1 MLVLISISLFAMGL
15 YSLSAGDSRIGGI
28 GLTVAGVF
36 SAFLAVRIISLR
48 EKLERERKRNE
59 QLIKSLSRE
68 PKRIKSPMVTP
79 GLLDNQPVLEKIK
92 KLPEPAVASAQK
104 EKVSSKPQVRSK
116 PKVPKPP
123 APEPPEYLEPESP
136 EFLYPE
142 APYEVDYGPEEPA
155 VNEPDPFHPAP
166 VQIPPAP
173 DKPPVIITRTSTT
186 AGGDTQETWT
196 GERTWSRD
204 EIDALIEL
212 YSDGNTLDSIALSM
226 RLDKKDV
233 VYKLTRLNFGDS
245 TDLEDVSEAPNHGK
259 SWSKQNSEKLLEM
272 NSAGITLSGMAK
284 TFGRTKLA
292 IGWRLALQ
300 NQLNRIR

>member
-1 MLVLISISLFAMGL
+1 MFILISIALSSYGL
-15 YSLSAGDSRIGGI
+15 YASASGNLEAGI
-28 GLTVAGVF
+28 VLVAAGVF
-36 SAFLAVRIISLR
+36 SFFLSLQNSDLR
-48 EKLERERKRNE
+48 DRLRWAKEENEKLVKKAARASV
-59 QLIKSLSRE
+59 QLAARQIEIKPPISA
-68 PKRIKSPMVTP
+68 TP
-79 GLLDNQPVLEKIK
+79 EISE
-92 KLPEPAVASAQK
+92 PEP
-104 EKVSSKPQVRSK
+104 
-116 PKVPKPP
+116 PK
-123 APEPPEYLEPESP
+123 PEPPEPEDYLKLDLEDSVW
-136 EFLYPE
+136 
-142 APYEVDYGPEEPA
+142 VD
-155 VNEPDPFHPAP
+155 PDP
-166 VQIPPAP
+166 VQEQSSSPLEQIDPP
-173 DKPPVIITRTSTT
+173 KVITRTSSS

>member
-1 MLVLISISLFAMGL
+1 MLILVSLLFGAFGVWYLIDG
-15 YSLSAGDSRIGGI
+15 GD
-28 GLTVAGVF
+28 LVAGF
-36 SAFLAVRIISLR
+36 SLMLASAFGVFLSMKALAL
-48 EKLERERKRNE
+48 EKRLAQESKEHKKLAQMVARQANQRPAT
-59 QLIKSLSRE
+59 KSPSKRE
-68 PKRIKSPMVTP
+68 PKDPANVTKAPKAPRSP
-79 GLLDNQPVLEKIK
+79 
-92 KLPEPAVASAQK
+92 
-104 EKVSSKPQVRSK
+104 KPR
-116 PKVPKPP
+116 VPKPP

-142 APYEVDYGPEEPA
+142 APDDVDYGPEEPA

-166 VQIPPAP
+166 EQIPPAP

-212 YSDGNTLDSIALSM
+212 YSDGNALDSIALSM

-245 TDLEDVSEAPNHGK
+245 TDLENVSEAPNHGK

-272 NSAGITLSGMAK
+272 NSAGMTLSGMAK